1 MPRPRR
7 GRGGG
12 GGGGV
17 AGGGFSKSL
26 LDDEDGNGD
35 ADTNPQLKVNE
46 EFARRF
52 THNKKREDLHRLED
66 LKKRG
71 LAGSDSDDSESEDE
85 DEDGLLPARTDTQIF
100 ETLVKIKKKD
110 PAIYAP
116 EAKFYDDVGEEDEDE
131 GQEDVDVKVVEKQK
145 KKLYLKDVVA
155 RQLLDGDGDDDGE
168 EKPLKRPPRVV
179 TYADEQEELKR
190 SFLRGVAD
198 AESEEGEFPWPC
210 LYAHCTKFIES
221 CH

>member
-12 GGGGV
+12 GGA

-35 ADTNPQLKVNE
+35 ADGNPQLKVNE

-52 THNKKREDLHRLED
+52 THNKKREDLHRLQD

-116 EAKFYDDVGEEDEDE
+116 EAKFYDDLDEENEDN
-131 GQEDVDVKVVEKQK
+131 GQEDVDVKKQK

-155 RQLLDGDGDDDGE
+155 RQLLDGNDDGE
-168 EKPLKRPPRVV
+168 DKRLKRPPRVA

-198 AESEEGEFPWPC
+198 AESEEGEFSWPC
-210 LYAHCTKFIES
+210 CIHIA
-221 CH
+221 